1 MVTEL
6 YLNTSQECHRTRY
19 IYFIFNFLCLVRIS
33 RRKYQHFQVESGFYE
48 GIASGNFELVL
59 RCEFNIHHNL
69 KLSRIPAF
77 TWSTQDLFFLY
88 ESLTQIWPRWSE
100 KVGLGLLGAK
110 IDEWFVQVD
119 WCSSPSGRSWQQ
131 FERSSYPASLDS
143 TRPLADKLTGDRY
156 TQESGRYQFYFSD
169 L

>member
-1 MVTEL
+1 MSQNAILCIQLFVFSKDF
-6 YLNTSQECHRTRY
+6 TSK
-19 IYFIFNFLCLVRIS
+19 IS
-33 RRKYQHFQVESGFYE
+33 TFTSWERVLRRNSIGDLW
-48 GIASGNFELVL
+48 ALVL
-59 RCEFNIHHNL
+59 RCEFNIHQNL

-100 KVGLGLLGAK
+100 KVGLGLLEAK

-131 FERSSYPASLDS
+131 FERSSYPAFLDS